1 MCEVQLLLCVCVLL
15 LQKVSALVL
24 IAHFVLQVESSAFGM
39 YALIFS
45 IVSLVQVLLEKVM
58 LAMSATRLESGGPAH
73 ARSDDHSSPSSRPG
87 DEARPASREPMSAAD
102 RTEAAA
108 VRRASEEASLD
119 IMKEHLQD
127 FLRSNGPD
135 VSFKAW
141 IALLHPENVRL
152 DSRMDSV
159 DSWHLRLWNEVRDA
173 RLANAGGETQDA
185 GGVEAVEGGMEEGS
199 PVAPVDEDGES
210 HAAESAALE
219 APTPTRVELE
229 PAASGLASGDESDT
243 SESRRV

>member
-1 MCEVQLLLCVCVLL
+1 
-15 LQKVSALVL
+15 
-24 IAHFVLQVESSAFGM
+24 
-39 YALIFS
+39 
-45 IVSLVQVLLEKVM
+45 
-58 LAMSATRLESGGPAH
+58 
-73 ARSDDHSSPSSRPG
+73 
-87 DEARPASREPMSAAD
+87 MSAAD